1 MDLYD
6 ILLQT
11 GLITSAFVLYLLFL
25 RRPTK
30 KTGPYRDKEWNYIIK
45 YIFARIAVRR
55 WKSRF
60 PSKFVVSEKSKERL
74 TEGWDGISIRA
85 SAPDGATV
93 LFGIRKI
100 CGRKPMAEV
109 TLYVKLADGT
119 SYKLPCY
126 SETLVVPWEGIED
139 GWSAGGLKIQILEP
153 EQRLRILYNGLLTNS
168 VDNTTQHVRI
178 NLIWCSATSVV
189 RHPADW
195 SDQLAA
201 HALALDTWR
210 DGSWTQILSKFG
222 HNSWLQF
229 GAVQGTLQTFEE
241 EGILQRKERLRLRGV
256 RERGWSRDTCP
267 RRTLTLTAAAKDGTA
282 IMLRGLSYKNIFN
295 ELISGFVRFPDYTI
309 KPLTATDLV
318 MSEFCETPEGIP
330 KAYTITCVA
339 NGRSLK
345 VVLRI
350 NDDDS
355 KAISSAPL
363 RQDIIYRTL
372 AVEINGEH
380 GTGILELTY
389 ESSDKTQ
396 ILPQAPQTLLKWLS
410 EDKAGA
416 VGYCVTLEEVAAAS
430 PAHVGGKGAS
440 LALLASVQN
449 DEGYK
454 VPPGFCLTT
463 KALERQLEVYP
474 ELVQA
479 IQAIEAANEDYDE
492 SVFKQKCEIAVDLFM
507 KTEISEDVEEEVL
520 KYLNDLG
527 IKIKEQNFSTEERF
541 AVRSSGVCEDS
552 EATSA
557 AGQNATELGCAR
569 GGVLRA
575 VRRCWASMFA
585 FNSAYYRRQNGQPCA
600 CGGGVVVQALARAR
614 VAGVLFT
621 RHPLGDPSTLLIT
634 ANYGL
639 GESVVSGS
647 VEPDSIIVKRDPNGL
662 RIAKIDLGSKKER
675 VKPDGDGVTVELVS
689 EEERKMP
696 CLTVSEILKLAK
708 IGVSQEELW
717 GAGRDI
723 EWAICDGEIY
733 LLQARPI
740 TSLERWTEEE
750 LLHELDFPIMSDDE
764 LLTFANTGEVLPKPL
779 TPLTYDLVI
788 TPLQRGIDSVI
799 GCNGD
804 HYDRSVALTHNR
816 CALVLYNSVYRRMP
830 PQIDVG
836 IRMVEMAVHGHKVAD
851 ERVLST
857 ALHRRRP
864 RLLDRALTMASMIKS
879 VLFTKSTM
887 NDTIKRVNELNLE
900 METSEPLQY
909 VRGLR
914 ARLAQRMERFS
925 ANHSRTSSASTF
937 TQFIAMSILLE
948 GKEDF
953 TPEHCS
959 EIGVL
964 LSSGDVVSAEVP
976 LVLAEI
982 SRTLEQ
988 SGKVEEFRALQP
1000 AAAMLWLRRNLPHV
1014 HMDICQFLEQHG
1026 HRAIMEFDLA
1036 TKPWALVPEEF
1047 IKVLQTMPTTKDEN
1061 KTTRSNA
1068 EIIASLKTPQKPN
1081 TRKALRWVLPL
1092 CHRSVRHREQTK
1104 AHLILA
1110 IHKLR
1115 ISILNLAKLLVRQWY
1130 LPHPDLVFFFR
1141 LNELQAYIEKRNPA
1155 ILRKAIQRQQ
1165 LYPSWCK
1172 LKFAEVN
1179 TGWVEALAA
1188 APALPAGDVIIHATS
1203 VCGGEVVG
1211 RACVVKDLSEI
1222 SELKSGD
1229 ILITH
1234 STDIGWSPYFPLLSG
1249 IVTELG
1255 GLISHGAVIAR
1266 EYGLPC
1272 IVGATDATRAFATG
1286 DTVRLCASAGSLQRV
1301 YLQTDSVPLECLDCG
1316 L

>member
-6 ILLQT
+6 ILLQA
-11 GLITSAFVLYLLFL
+11 GLITSALVLYLIYI
-25 RRPTK
+25 RRPTNK
-30 KTGPYRDKEWNYIIK
+30 SGPYREKEWNYIIK

-55 WKSRF
+55 WKTKF
-60 PSKFVVSEKSKERL
+60 PSKFVVSEKSKEGL
-74 TEGWDGISIRA
+74 TEGWDGISIRT
-85 SAPDGATV
+85 SATDGTTV
-93 LFGIRKI
+93 LLGIRKI

-109 TLYVKLADGT
+109 NLYVKLVDGT
-119 SYKLPCY
+119 SYKLPSY
-126 SETLVVPWEGIED
+126 PETLVVQWETIED
-139 GWSAGGLKIQILEP
+139 GWSAGGLKVQILEP
-153 EQRLRILYNGLLTNS
+153 EQRLRILYNGLLRNS
-168 VDNTTQHVRI
+168 VDNTIQHVRL

-195 SDQLAA
+195 SEQLAA
-201 HALALDTWR
+201 HALALETWR
-210 DGSWTQILSKFG
+210 DGSWAQILSKFD

-229 GAVQGTLQTFEE
+229 GAAQGTLQTFDE
-241 EGILQRKERLRLRGV
+241 EGALQKRERLRMRGV
-256 RERGWSRDTCP
+256 RERGWSRDVCP
-267 RRTLTLTAAAKDGTA
+267 RRALTLTAVAKDGTA

-295 ELISGFVRFPDYTI
+295 ELISGCVRFPDYTI
-309 KPLTATDLV
+309 KPLTATDLI
-318 MSEFCETPEGIP
+318 MSEFCETPDGIP
-330 KAYTITCVA
+330 KVYTITAVA

-350 NDDDS
+350 NDDGV
-355 KAISSAPL
+355 KVISLTPQK
-363 RQDIIYRTL
+363 QDIVYRTL

-389 ESSDKTQ
+389 ESSDKTP
-396 ILPQAPQTLLKWLS
+396 IPQQASQTHFLKWLN
-410 EDKAGA
+410 EDKAGS
-416 VGYCVTLEEVAAAS
+416 VGNCLSFEDSAAAC
-430 PAHVGGKGAS
+430 PAYVGGKGAS

-474 ELVQA
+474 ELIQA
-479 IQAIEAANEDYDE
+479 IKGIEAANEDYDE
-492 SVFKQKCEIAVDLFM
+492 DIFKQKCEITVELFM
-507 KTEISEDVEEEVL
+507 KTDISEDIKEEIL
-520 KYLNDLG
+520 KYLNDLRM
-527 IKIKEQNFSTEERF
+527 KIKEQNFSIEERF
-541 AVRSSGVCEDS
+541 AVRSSGVGEDS

-557 AGQNATELGCAR
+557 AGQNETVLGCVGDAD
-569 GGVLRA
+569 VLRA

-585 FNSAYYRRQNGQPCA
+585 FNSSYYRRQNGQPCS
-600 CGGGVVVQALARAR
+600 CGGGVVVQALASAR

-621 RHPLGDPSTLLIT
+621 RHPLGDPSRLLIT

-647 VEPDSIIVKRDPNGL
+647 VEPDSIIVKRETNGL
-662 RIAKIDLGSKKER
+662 RISKIDLGSKKER
-675 VKPDGDGVTVELVS
+675 VKPDGDGVSVETVS
-689 EEERKMP
+689 DEEQKVP

-708 IGVSQEELW
+708 LGVSQEELW

-723 EWAICDGEIY
+723 EWAINDDVIY

-779 TPLTYDLVI
+779 TPMTYDLVV
-788 TPLQRGIDSVI
+788 TPLQKGIDGVI

-804 HYDRSVALTHNR
+804 HYDRSIAVTHNR

-830 PQIDVG
+830 PKIDIG

-851 ERVLST
+851 DNIVST

-864 RLLDRALTMASMIKS
+864 HFLDRVLTMASMFKS
-879 VLFTKSTM
+879 VLFAKSTM
-887 NDTIKRVNELNLE
+887 NDTIKRVNEMNLE
-900 METSEPLQY
+900 IETNDPLEYLNRLVAGLSE
-909 VRGLR
+909 
-914 ARLAQRMERFS
+914 RMQVYS
-925 ANHSRTSSASTF
+925 ANHSHTSSASTF

-964 LSSGDVVSAEVP
+964 LSSGDVLSAQVP
-976 LVLAEI
+976 LALADITRE
-982 SRTLEQ
+982 LED
-988 SGKVEEFRALQP
+988 SGKAQEFRVLEP
-1000 AAAMLWLRRNLPHV
+1000 SDAMTWLRKNLPHV

-1047 IKVLQTMPTTKDEN
+1047 IKVLQTMPATKDAS
-1061 KTTRSNA
+1061 KIIKSNA
-1068 EIIASLKTPQKPN
+1068 EIIASLKTPQKPS

-1092 CHRSVRHREQTK
+1092 CHRSVRHREGTK

-1115 ISILNLAKLLVRQWY
+1115 LSILNLAKLLVRQWY
-1130 LPHPDLVFFFR
+1130 LPHPDLIFFFR
-1141 LNELQAYIEKRNPA
+1141 VNELRAYIEKRNPA

-1165 LYPSWCK
+1165 LYPGWCK

-1179 TGWVEALAA
+1179 TGWFDPLPTAG
-1188 APALPAGDVIIHATS
+1188 PAVTAGDVTIHATS

-1222 SELKSGD
+1222 SELQSGD

-1272 IVGATDATRAFATG
+1272 IVGATNATSAFATG
-1286 DTVRLCASAGSLQRV
+1286 DTVRLCATTGTVQRV
-1301 YLQTDSVPLECLDCG
+1301 HLHTADTVADE
-1316 L
+1316 